1 MTTNPLSPT
10 INPSRANIK
19 VPQKAIHFSSKI
31 SLPDACVPTLDVTGV
46 TGWLGLVTLMLGLCS
61 PRPRSGHSMELHTL
75 FSEPQTPATTS
86 PGTHRQHQHQTD
98 TRGGAVRKSMTEN
111 WIKNCVMILVG
122 FSCSQQ
128 SYAYS
133 FILLMAY
140 FDFERREESLVVCKS
155 AG

>member
-19 VPQKAIHFSSKI
+19 APQKAIHFSSKI
-31 SLPDACVPTLDVTGV
+31 SLPNACVPTLDVTGV

-98 TRGGAVRKSMTEN
+98 QGRGGEETYDGKLD
-111 WIKNCVMILVG
+111 KNCIIILTAI
-122 FSCSQQ
+122 SCSQQ